1 MTSLIT
7 SLKALSPNTV
17 TLGVKALTCKSE
29 GDTIQSMTVVKEK
42 ILKGIWPLYDT
53 LLRKNKRGRDD
64 DGRDSYRLCPWDE
77 GIRKAQF
84 SCCTVKEAIYNADR
98 VSCVKGKINK

>member
-42 ILKGIWPLYDT
+42 ILKGI
-53 LLRKNKRGRDD
+53 
-64 DGRDSYRLCPWDE
+64 
-77 GIRKAQF
+77 
-84 SCCTVKEAIYNADR
+84 
-98 VSCVKGKINK
+98 